1 MFLPL
6 WWRVDP
12 HIWVVSFMRWKGV
25 CYMCLLTEDVNG
37 NLVLLFTL
45 RYWLTVTEYM
55 SHRRQET
62 CSVCRNQSIHPM
74 CRSHN
79 SFRPSFIFH
88 VFFIW
93 NYFSFLDNILK
104 EKLPWEEEYFSIA
117 HILISSICSTN
128 TILVQLFKCR
138 LENKEMTSEI
148 NKFNDY
154 WCIHDSNNTCP
165 SCCVTSRVGFVLL
178 NLLFSVILFV
188 DDCLFSF
195 GNSSIN
201 GFWLFLFIVFI
212 STDYLTL
219 S

>member
-45 RYWLTVTEYM
+45 IYWLTVTEYM

-79 SFRPSFIFH
+79 SFRSSFIFH

-104 EKLPWEEEYFSIA
+104 EKLPWDEEYFSRP
-117 HILISSICSTN
+117 HILISSLCSTN
-128 TILVQLFKCR
+128 TILVQLFNAGWK
-138 LENKEMTSEI
+138 I
-148 NKFNDY
+148 NKWPQRFTSVTNIRVFTILIPQDLRVVSLAEWSSCYLISCFLCYYLSMTVFSHLRILRLTASDY
-154 WCIHDSNNTCP
+154 
-165 SCCVTSRVGFVLL
+165 F
-178 NLLFSVILFV
+178 
-188 DDCLFSF
+188 
-195 GNSSIN
+195 
-201 GFWLFLFIVFI
+201 FIVFN